1 MKKLFTFLFA
11 IAASVG
17 TIFAASGKCGDNL
30 TWNLTDGVLTISGTG
45 TMKNFDY
52 DDNLG
57 VQTPWKDYMLLIKT
71 LSIDEGVTSIGDRA
85 FEGCISLT
93 SVTIPN
99 SVTSIGMRVFSSC
112 SSLTSVTIPNS
123 VTSIGNYAF
132 AYCKGLTSLAIG
144 NNVTTIEDWAFIQCS
159 ALTSV
164 IIPNS
169 VTSIGVGAFYGCSS
183 LTSMTIPNS
192 ATSIGDAAFYG
203 CSSLTSVTNHAIAPQ
218 IIKSNV
224 FGGYEEY
231 PAVDKSVCTLHVPA
245 ESVELY
251 KTADVWKDFNIQ
263 PIEDESPKNNVNI
276 YYTDKDNQTFNHE
289 QVTLHLPAPPAIEG
303 FVFKE
308 WIVVAGHLEDGI
320 SLQAVY
326 EASNPTEAPAVYTNP
341 ANPAQKLIR
350 NGNVYVLYGEK
361 IYTMTG
367 LEVR

>member
-30 TWNLTDGVLTISGTG
+30 TWNLTNGVLTISGTG

-57 VQTPWKDYMLLIKT
+57 VQTPWTDYMLLIKT

-263 PIEDESPKNNVNI
+263 PIEDENQENDVII
-276 YYTDKDNQTFNHE
+276 YYTGKDNQELNQE